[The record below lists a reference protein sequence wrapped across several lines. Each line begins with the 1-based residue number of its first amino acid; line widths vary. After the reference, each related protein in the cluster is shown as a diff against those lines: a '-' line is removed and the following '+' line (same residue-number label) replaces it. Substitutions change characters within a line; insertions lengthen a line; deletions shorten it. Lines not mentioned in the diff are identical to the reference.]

1 MIKTILFGVAIVIAS
16 TTASMAWT
24 GWATSG
30 VNFRSGPSTYERVL
44 GTIPYCGRVRVGGSE
59 GGWYRVRWSGRW
71 GWVSSNYISSR
82 RGDCGRPRGH
92 SGGYSG
98 GSGY

>member
-1 MIKTILFGVAIVIAS
+1 MKKDNRDMIRTTLFGVAICIAS

-44 GTIPYCGRVRVGGSE
+44 GTIPYCGRVRVGGS
-59 GGWYRVRWSGRW
+59 
-71 GWVSSNYISSR
+71 VSWATMRAARRSR
-82 RGDCGRPRGH
+82 
-92 SGGYSG
+92 
-98 GSGY
+98 